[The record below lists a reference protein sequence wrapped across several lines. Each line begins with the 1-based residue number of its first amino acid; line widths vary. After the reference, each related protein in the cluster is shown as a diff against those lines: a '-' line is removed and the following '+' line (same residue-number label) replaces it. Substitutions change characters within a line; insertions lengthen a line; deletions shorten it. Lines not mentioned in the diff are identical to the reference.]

1 MSPTNIKIS
10 VGVFLLLGMAVLAT
24 LTVLF
29 SRSSGFYGEHYELRL
44 QTTDVGEIKS
54 GAKVLMRG
62 IPVGSVRGAQLADG
76 GRRVVIFLK
85 IAAEVQLYSDAHFK
99 IEQAGFLGDQFIAI
113 YPAAD
118 QGYVLTNHAE
128 VVAREPFNMQE
139 AVAVATDTVKKINE
153 AVTNLNAV
161 VVDVRRFVL
170 TEERLVGLGGALE
183 QMSHAATKAEA
194 AVQGLNWLIE
204 SNSPPVS
211 DAISNLHRFTTQL
224 PPLAGQITAV
234 VTTNEAEIRAVVR
247 NFHAASASLTNL
259 MAGMESGQGPAGRL
273 LRDEEMARNLA
284 ELARNLSITS
294 SNLNTRGLWGIMW
307 KQKPPKPDATK
318 K

>member
-1 MSPTNIKIS
+1 MSPSKIKIS
-10 VGVFLLLGMAVLAT
+10 VGVFLLLGIAVLAT

-29 SRSSGFYGEHYELRL
+29 SRSTGFYGEHYELRL
-44 QTTDVGEIKS
+44 ETTDVGEIRS

-62 IPVGSVRGAQLADG
+62 IPVGSVRGAQLVDG
-76 GRRVVIFLK
+76 GRRVIIFLK
-85 IAAEVQLYSDAHFK
+85 IAADVQLYSDAHFK
-99 IEQAGFLGDQFIAI
+99 IEQAGFLGDQFIAV
-113 YPAAD
+113 YPDAD
-118 QGYVLTNHAE
+118 QGYVLTNQA
-128 VVAREPFNMQE
+128 VVMAREPFNMQE

-161 VVDVRRFVL
+161 VMDVRRFVL

-183 QMSHAATKAEA
+183 QISSAATKAEA
-194 AVQGLNWLIE
+194 AVQGLNQLIE

-224 PPLAGQITAV
+224 PPLADQLSAV
-234 VTTNEAEIRAVVR
+234 VTTNETEIRAVVR
-247 NFHAASASLTNL
+247 NFHAASASLTNV
-259 MAGMESGQGPAGRL
+259 MAGLERGEGTAGRL